1 MLVQALLGITAH
13 APQNRLTV
21 DRPRLPDWLGDVEI
35 RNLRVGPSTVGLAFH
50 YSASG
55 STGFSLL
62 EQQGDVR
69 VTMSA

>member
-1 MLVQALLGITAH
+1 MLDEPLNGLDPA
-13 APQNRLTV
+13 
-21 DRPRLPDWLGDVEI
+21 VEI
-35 RNLRVGPSTVGLAFH
+35 RDLGIGHSTVSLAFR